1 MEQRR
6 LDEIHQ
12 MFNIAEKPVMEFISE
27 FLEEP
32 PIVLF
37 KDDIPEIALPLILKP
52 INEYNEN
59 VCIKFELVITDGLD
73 CELNKNRINKVNEML
88 VYNEIKES
96 IGFLLF
102 CLNHVFVAIKS
113 SGMISNSKLL
123 NIDLGL
129 NPETWGFH
137 GEYKHDL
144 TIKKEFYE
152 MNIKKLENADAESEK
167 KINECISLLNE
178 INITDDI
185 INIEIEINSNIK
197 NKKYIAINILEV
209 RKPELPV
216 ISDMQYTE
224 ASQ

>member
-12 MFNIAEKPVMEFISE
+12 MFNIAEKPVMEFISD

-32 PIVLF
+32 PAIIF
-37 KDDIPEIALPLILKP
+37 KDDIPSIAMPLILKP

-59 VCIKFELVITDGLD
+59 YYIKFELIISDDNDEINV
-73 CELNKNRINKVNEML
+73 NRINKVNEML

-113 SGMISNSKLL
+113 SGMIANSKLL

-152 MNIKKLENADAESEK
+152 MNIKKLENADNESEQ
-167 KINECISLLNE
+167 KINECINLLNE
-178 INITDDI
+178 INISDEI
-185 INIEIEINSNIK
+185 INIEKDINTNLK
-197 NKKYIAINILEV
+197 NKKFIAINIV
-209 RKPELPV
+209 DIDKSTLPK
-216 ISDMQYTE
+216 S
-224 ASQ
+224 SQ